1 MNNLLITYTYNK
13 NIVYSVIV
21 NRQTYSMTLNMNM
34 KDFHIPEV
42 IHGLLL
48 SHLELD
54 ATESLIEA
62 ILTYPA
68 FDENHKDV
76 TVLF

>member
-1 MNNLLITYTYNK
+1 
-13 NIVYSVIV
+13 
-21 NRQTYSMTLNMNM
+21 MTLNMNM